1 MPATVKF
8 FSLSKEQDRQEM
20 VGELFKLSK
29 RELAQPTRY
38 ESAKVKRREAGAPS
52 GSSSGDDSGRE
63 GKGKVEENGA
73 TCRTPKL
80 REFGAFE
87 FVSPTKSEAAKT
99 RNVAVMLLTR

>member
-1 MPATVKF
+1 
-8 FSLSKEQDRQEM
+8 M

-38 ESAKVKRREAGAPS
+38 EGGKMKSKTSSGDIEEKKRREREEEES
-52 GSSSGDDSGRE
+52 GV
-63 GKGKVEENGA
+63 K
-73 TCRTPKL
+73 TPKI

-99 RNVAVMLLTR
+99 RCVEYSDVN

>member
-1 MPATVKF
+1 
-8 FSLSKEQDRQEM
+8 M

-38 ESAKVKRREAGAPS
+38 EGGKMKSRTS
-52 GSSSGDDSGRE
+52 GSCSSDDSGRE
-63 GKGKVEENGA
+63 KKNGREREEEESGVK
-73 TCRTPKL
+73 TPKI

-99 RNVAVMLLTR
+99 RCVDW